1 MTIDELRELSDRRW
15 RLMKCPGSAFMI
27 GETEDEIDAYWPSRD
42 DRELVLDLIV
52 LSAKMNAQE
61 ALADEGDV
69 AHSAALPFFAAGAG
83 SSPDKIAL
91 PRAA

>member
-1 MTIDELRELSDRRW
+1 MTIDELRELSDRRF

-69 AHSAALPFFAAGAG
+69 GKWLDAGPWCRHCSAENCNKRII
-83 SSPDKIAL
+83 S
-91 PRAA
+91 